1 MKPATMRYFDAIH
14 AQLDALAS
22 WKANHWEYSIEVANG
37 ASELLQRADPY
48 FLDGDIQ
55 QWIMDG
61 VASFPHDIRIG
72 DVLPPSRMGWI
83 LFERPIPHPL
93 ATTDEEQITC
103 PGWAALAWSTIDH
116 RREPDLVHC
125 PYHDPDMTKKP
136 SLSVLAKQDGG
147 IFIRCVDGCNMDDVV
162 RAMRERGYD
171 QQLHDLSNNIND
183 EPPVVTLDY
192 YHRTHDH
199 RLVLQA
205 TQSWPFHEDLQTW
218 DMAELMKVEA
228 GGSEVHGA
236 QGFAKDV
243 DAAAHR
249 AAMIERAFVISL
261 FAFMNQPFATVESR
275 RLPRANRRS
284 LHRET
289 ALDDPHIKVITLR
302 RTQHTNGQSE
312 GGSREW
318 ACRWLVKGHWRSQY
332 YPGAKTNKPLWIM
345 PYVKGPQDKPLK
357 RSNGIALYH
366 VTR

>member
-1 MKPATMRYFDAIH
+1 MEPATMRYFDAIH
-14 AQLDALAS
+14 ALLGAIAVWQSDMGGQIAVEVSRGQMKVRGLAPS
-22 WKANHWEYSIEVANG
+22 PADVKKG
-37 ASELLQRADPY
+37 AIHLLERAEPY

-72 DVLPPSRMGWI
+72 DVLPPSHLGWI

-93 ATTDEEQITC
+93 ATTDEEQITNWWTES
-103 PGWAALAWSTIDH
+103 PNAEISLGWAALAWST
-116 RREPDLVHC
+116 
-125 PYHDPDMTKKP
+125 
-136 SLSVLAKQDGG
+136 
-147 IFIRCVDGCNMDDVV
+147 VDTWATEG
-162 RAMRERGYD
+162 EEEY
-171 QQLHDLSNNIND
+171 
-183 EPPVVTLDY
+183 PVVVLEY
-192 YHRTHDH
+192 YHRTADGC
-199 RLVLQA
+199 LILASSQV
-205 TQSWPFHEDLQTW
+205 WPFHEDLHTW

-228 GGSEVHGA
+228 DGSEVHGA

-275 RLPRANRRS
+275 SLPRANRRS

-289 ALDDPHIKVITLR
+289 GLEDPHIKVITLR
-302 RTQHTNGQSE
+302 RTQHIKEQLI

-357 RSNGIALYH
+357 TRNGISLFH